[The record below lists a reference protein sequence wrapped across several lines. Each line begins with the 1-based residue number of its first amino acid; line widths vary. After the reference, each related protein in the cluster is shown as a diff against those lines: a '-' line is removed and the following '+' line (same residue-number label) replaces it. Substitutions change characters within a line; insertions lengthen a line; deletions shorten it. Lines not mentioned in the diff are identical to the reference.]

1 MLEIRENLSPD
12 GYDISG
18 ENVHITEAFDG
29 DRVIGYIA
37 YSYNGDK
44 TVVHGMDD
52 GGDIMLC
59 DGLVRSVMFKSCLK
73 AVGTLVFET
82 SDCCENLRRLK
93 FVTGDNRT
101 VENIDR
107 FMNGCEDCKHKN

>member
-12 GYDISG
+12 GYG
-18 ENVHITEAFDG
+18 NFPENSHITEAFDG
-29 DRVIGYIA
+29 ERVIGYIA
-37 YSYNGDK
+37 YSYERDR

-59 DGLVRSVMFKSCLK
+59 DGLVRSVIFKSCLK
-73 AVGTLVFET
+73 AIDTLVFG
-82 SDCCENLRRLK
+82 SPDCLENLRRLK
-93 FVTGDNRT
+93 FITGDSFI

-107 FMNGCEDCKHKN
+107 FMNGCKDCKHKI